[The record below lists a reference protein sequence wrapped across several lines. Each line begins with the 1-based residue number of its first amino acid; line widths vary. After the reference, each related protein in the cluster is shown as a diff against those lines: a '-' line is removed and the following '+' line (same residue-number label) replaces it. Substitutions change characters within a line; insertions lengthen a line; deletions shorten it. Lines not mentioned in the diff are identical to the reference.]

1 MAEKKTK
8 SKKATTGNK
17 HAIIRVNTIE
27 NVFSYEHTTSVKE
40 KEKKEN
46 ADSTD

>member
-8 SKKATTGNK
+8 SKKVTTGNK

-27 NVFSYEHTTSVKE
+27 NVYSYEHTTVKE

-46 ADSTD
+46 ADCTD

>member
-8 SKKATTGNK
+8 SKKATAGNK
-17 HAIIRVNTIE
+17 HAIIRVNKIE
-27 NVFSYEHTTSVKE
+27 NVFSYEHTANTVKE
-40 KEKKEN
+40 KKD

>member
-8 SKKATTGNK
+8 SKKVTTGDK
-17 HAIIRVNTIE
+17 HAIARVNTIG
-27 NVFSYEHTTSVKE
+27 NVFSYEHTTVKVKE
-40 KEKKEN
+40 NKEN

>member
-8 SKKATTGNK
+8 SKKVTTDNK
-17 HAIIRVNTIE
+17 HAIIRVNKIE
-27 NVFSYEHTTSVKE
+27 NVFSYEHTTNTVKE
-40 KEKKEN
+40 KKD

>member
-8 SKKATTGNK
+8 SKKVTTGNK
-17 HAIIRVNTIE
+17 HAIIRGNTIE
-27 NVFSYEHTTSVKE
+27 NVFSYEHTTVKE
-40 KEKKEN
+40 KENKEN

>member
-8 SKKATTGNK
+8 TKKVTTGNK
-17 HAIIRVNTIE
+17 HAIARLHIIE
-27 NVFSYEHTTSVKE
+27 NVYSYEDTNNTV

-46 ADSTD
+46 ADITD

>member
-1 MAEKKTK
+1 MAEKKK
-8 SKKATTGNK
+8 SKKVTTDNK
-17 HAIIRVNTIE
+17 HAIIRKNIIE
-27 NVFSYEHTTSVKE
+27 NVFSYEHTTNTV

>member
-8 SKKATTGNK
+8 TKKATTGNK
-17 HAIIRVNTIE
+17 HAIIRVNITQ
-27 NVFSYEHTTSVKE
+27 NVFSYEHTANTVKE
-40 KEKKEN
+40 NKEN

>member
-8 SKKATTGNK
+8 SKKVITDNK
-17 HAIIRVNTIE
+17 HAIIRTNTIG
-27 NVFSYEHTTSVKE
+27 NVFSYEHTTVKVKE
-40 KEKKEN
+40 NKEN

>member
-8 SKKATTGNK
+8 SKKVTTGNK

-27 NVFSYEHTTSVKE
+27 NVFSYEHTTVKE
-40 KEKKEN
+40 KEKN
-46 ADSTD
+46 NDADSTD

>member
-8 SKKATTGNK
+8 SKKVTTGNK

-27 NVFSYEHTTSVKE
+27 NVYSYEHTTNTV